1 MAVVTDTS
9 LEPPTESARTPDSP
23 QPPTRPARKRW
34 PYWAVVFALGIAAL
48 AIARTLPRWWSVPPA
63 QIVTASGRIEG
74 REVVLAPKDIQGRV
88 KRLLVDEGQT
98 VVKGQLLA
106 ELEAAQLEARFSTAS
121 AAIANLDAQIAQAML
136 DVSYTAKNSDASI
149 AAAEAAVSS
158 ARARL
163 VRVQAVLANSTS
175 VHQRADSL
183 LRDAV
188 ISRQEFDQAEMSRR
202 TSEADVAAAEKDVAR
217 AEADLTLARASKD
230 TIALKQHQVRA
241 LQAGRRAA
249 VGQLAEVQASLNE
262 RQILAPT
269 DGTILS
275 RPVEVGDV
283 VSAGSPVFVM
293 VDMSRLYLKVY
304 VPEPDISKLRLGDRA
319 EVSVDAFP
327 KRTFIARVSKIS
339 DQAEFTPKNVETA
352 EERLKL
358 VFGVELTFVD
368 PDRVLKPGMPAD
380 GVIHWTSTGPDG
392 TRHGS

>member
-9 LEPPTESARTPDSP
+9 LEHPIEAPRTAAPPEAM
-23 QPPTRPARKRW
+23 PPPAKRRW
-34 PYWAVVFALGIAAL
+34 PYVAALVVLGLAGLGIARAL
-48 AIARTLPRWWSVPPA
+48 PHWFSGPPP

-74 REVVLAPKDIQGRV
+74 REVTVAPKDIQGRV

-98 VVKGQLLA
+98 VSKGQLLA
-106 ELEAAQLEARFSTAS
+106 ELDAAQLEARYATVS
-121 AAIANLDAQIAQAML
+121 ANIANLDVQINQAAL
-136 DVSYTAKNSDASI
+136 DVSYTAKNSGASI

-158 ARARL
+158 AQAHLARA
-163 VRVQAVLANSTS
+163 QAVLANSTS
-175 VHQRADSL
+175 VYDRAVTL
-183 LRDAV
+183 FRDAV
-188 ISRQEFDQAEMSRR
+188 ISKQEFDQANLSRR
-202 TSEADVAAAEKDVAR
+202 TSDADVAAAEKDLAR

-230 TIALKQHQVRA
+230 TIGLKQQHVRA
-241 LQAGRRAA
+241 LQASRRAA
-249 VGQLAEVQASLNE
+249 VGQLAEARANLAE

-283 VSAGSPVFVM
+283 VSPGSPVFVM

-304 VPEPDISKLRLGDRA
+304 VPEPDIPKLRLGDPA
-319 EVSVDAFP
+319 DVSVDAFP
-327 KRTFIARVSKIS
+327 HRTFPARVSKIS

-358 VFGVELTFVD
+358 VFGVELTFIN

-380 GVIHWTSTGPDG
+380 GVIHWASSGPDG